1 MFSTHNNKKRSAFRS
16 SHEFFL
22 LMIIIGFFV
31 LLTALTQGRFAD
43 PENLSDMIASYSS
56 MGVMAVGVLIVIIS
70 GGIDIS
76 FMAVATVAQ
85 YLTALFMIHA
95 GGNMFLSFAIAI
107 LIGFGLGSVNAVLV
121 NKLRAPAII
130 ITIATMNAFYGIL
143 MWLSNGKWLYNLPP
157 WFSQKTPAT
166 SLLLPIVTFAAVIAF
181 TWWMLRYTRIGRRIF
196 AVGGNLEAA
205 GRVGVDILKTQWFI
219 YAFMGITAG
228 LGSVIHMYSVQNI
241 APNALLGREME
252 VLSMV
257 VLGGAVLTG
266 GKGSVLGT
274 VLGVLFMAMLGN
286 GLVLLGVSSYWNSL
300 LMGVVILV
308 SFCITG
314 MRTTGKKHGNTGKEA
329 RNEA

>member
-1 MFSTHNNKKRSAFRS
+1 MFSTHNNKKKSAFRS

-22 LMIIIGFFV
+22 LMIVIGFFV
-31 LLTALTQGRFAD
+31 LLTVLTKGRFAD
-43 PENLSDMIASYSS
+43 PENLSDMIASYCS
-56 MGVMAVGVLIVIIS
+56 MGVMAIGVLIVIIS

-85 YLTALFMIHA
+85 YLTALFMINA
-95 GGNMFLSFAIAI
+95 GGNMFISFAIAI
-107 LIGFGLGSVNAVLV
+107 LIGFGLGSVNAILV
-121 NKLRAPAII
+121 NKLRAPTII

-143 MWLSNGKWLYNLPP
+143 MWLSNGTWLYNLPS
-157 WFSQKTPAT
+157 WFSQKTPIT
-166 SLLLPIVTFAAVIAF
+166 SLLLPIGTFTAVIAV
-181 TWWMLRYTRIGRRIF
+181 TWWILRYTRIGRRIF

-205 GRVGVDILKTQWFI
+205 SRVGVDILKTQWFI

-228 LGSVIHMYSVQNI
+228 LGSVVHMYSVQNI

-274 VLGVLFMAMLGN
+274 VLGVVFMAMLGN
-286 GLVLLGVSSYWNSL
+286 GLVLLGVSSYWHSL
-300 LMGVVILV
+300 LMGIVILV

-314 MRTTGKKHGNTGKEA
+314 MRKTGKKHCNARKEA